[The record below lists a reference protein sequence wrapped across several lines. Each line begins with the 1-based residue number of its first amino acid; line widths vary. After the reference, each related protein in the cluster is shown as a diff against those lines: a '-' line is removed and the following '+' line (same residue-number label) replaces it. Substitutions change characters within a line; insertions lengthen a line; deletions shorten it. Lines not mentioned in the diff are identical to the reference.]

1 MTWSADG
8 KRHLAIK
15 PGWLNPGVV
24 AHEQAHN
31 SYAFLNPTQKSAFS
45 SLHTSLKSTDPLIKQ
60 LYSIN
65 TYGLSSDVEGHAEV
79 YRYIGQQMPAQLK
92 PFYPMLF

>member
-1 MTWSADG
+1 
-8 KRHLAIK
+8 
-15 PGWLNPGVV
+15 
-24 AHEQAHN
+24 
-31 SYAFLNPTQKSAFS
+31 
-45 SLHTSLKSTDPLIKQ
+45 LKSTDPLIKQ

-65 TYGLSSDVEGHAEV
+65 TYGLGSDVEGHAEV